1 MTNSLHQEPERDQFK
16 TESPIRAFTSWT
28 VQGRYALG
36 KGFRPSLAHV
46 IPYLNAMESK
56 EGWQIVQVLEAD
68 TQTPSFLFRQSY
80 VVPDDVLIERLRGD
94 DGFKQQVRDW
104 LNGEEPYDDP
114 KLPGFEEAG
123 WRMDRARAMS
133 DSMTMERTEIDGQL
147 AFKIGIDPEKRH
159 HTLARWTANIE
170 MLKKAMFGM
179 KRDVLKKF
187 LDKEMVLDRAMY
199 WETAS
204 VASVLRLI
212 DRLEYWDHITLADCI
227 TEAELGKVL
236 GRKFHRNDPA
246 LMACTTDIYKAMAD
260 MLYQDQPLGETYVP
274 AAERFT
280 DDVDPASRDP
290 IYSEACKLIGRGW
303 TEKASMRDLE
313 GHSKS
318 CNSRATGFFKDC
330 SCDYQRPVGKAPE
343 LGMGYSRKSTPA
355 EQEKAYEIAR
365 EMDEEEKAFNDD
377 PINPKHYG
385 GTACA
390 EIGELLSANSY
401 QVLKYN
407 WRLGEK
413 DNPCIEI
420 GKSIWYLEREIA
432 LIHEGH
438 TFIPGDERLPDHT
451 FFDLRLEGRSEHTV
465 KVARS
470 LISWN
475 RYGNPETLKLL
486 LRVLQNKLDSF
497 NGCEDWD
504 RGRGFAI

>member
-1 MTNSLHQEPERDQFK
+1 MTDTLHQEPCRDQFK
-16 TESPIRAFTSWT
+16 TESPIRAFTDWT

-46 IPYLNAMESK
+46 IPYLNAMEAK

-94 DGFKQQVRDW
+94 EGFKQSIRDL
-104 LNGEEPYDDP
+104 LNDEEPFVRNRE
-114 KLPGFEEAG
+114 GFEEAG
-123 WRMDRARAMS
+123 WKMDRARAMS

-159 HTLARWTANIE
+159 HTLARWTTNIE

-187 LDKEMVLDRAMY
+187 LDKEMVLDRDMY

-212 DRLEYWDHITLADCI
+212 DRLEYWDHIALADCI

-236 GRKFHRNDPA
+236 GRKFHRDDPA

-260 MLYQDQPLGETYVP
+260 MIYQDQPLGETYVS
-274 AAERFT
+274 AAERFS

-290 IYSEACKLIGRGW
+290 L
-303 TEKASMRDLE
+303 
-313 GHSKS
+313 
-318 CNSRATGFFKDC
+318 
-330 SCDYQRPVGKAPE
+330 P
-343 LGMGYSRKSTPA
+343 PA
-355 EQEKAYEIAR
+355 EAIGDILERVNLKGEVLERVVASTGERLPPIEAIG
-365 EMDEEEKAFNDD
+365 EDD

-413 DNPCIEI
+413 DSPCVEI
-420 GKSIWYLEREIA
+420 GKALWYLDRELA
-432 LIHEGH
+432 LIAEGH
-438 TFIPGDERLPDHT
+438 TFIPGDDRLPDHT
-451 FFDLRLEGRSEHTV
+451 FFDLRLQGRSEHTV

-486 LRVLQNKLDSF
+486 RRVLDSTLDSY
-497 NGCEDWD
+497 NGCNDW
-504 RGRGFAI
+504 GSGLAI

>member
-1 MTNSLHQEPERDQFK
+1 MTDSLHQEPERDQFK
-16 TESPIRAFTSWT
+16 SESPIRAFTNWT

-46 IPYLNAMESK
+46 IPYLNAMEAK

-94 DGFKQQVRDW
+94 DGFKQQVRD
-104 LNGEEPYDDP
+104 LLCPVMPEI
-114 KLPGFEEAG
+114 A
-123 WRMDRARAMS
+123 
-133 DSMTMERTEIDGQL
+133 ERTYEVRGKITLDDVDAFLKDQGFVLAAHPDGC
-147 AFKIGIDPEKRH
+147 
-159 HTLARWTANIE
+159 
-170 MLKKAMFGM
+170 
-179 KRDVLKKF
+179 
-187 LDKEMVLDRAMY
+187 
-199 WETAS
+199 
-204 VASVLRLI
+204 LRL
-212 DRLEYWDHITLADCI
+212 
-227 TEAELGKVL
+227 
-236 GRKFHRNDPA
+236 
-246 LMACTTDIYKAMAD
+246 
-260 MLYQDQPLGETYVP
+260 YQPENHTYP
-274 AAERFT
+274 SPIFS

-290 IYSEACKLIGRGW
+290 LSPVEAIGG
-303 TEKASMRDLE
+303 
-313 GHSKS
+313 
-318 CNSRATGFFKDC
+318 
-330 SCDYQRPVGKAPE
+330 
-343 LGMGYSRKSTPA
+343 
-355 EQEKAYEIAR
+355 
-365 EMDEEEKAFNDD
+365 DD
-377 PINPKHYG
+377 PINSKHYG

>member
-1 MTNSLHQEPERDQFK
+1 MNDTLHQEPERDQFK
-16 TESPIRAFTSWT
+16 TESPIRAFTDWT

-46 IPYLNAMESK
+46 IPYLNAMEAK

-94 DGFKQQVRDW
+94 DGFKQQIRDL

-114 KLPGFEEAG
+114 RLPGFEEAG
-123 WRMDRARAMS
+123 WKMDRARAMS

-147 AFKIGIDPEKRH
+147 TFKIGIDPEKRH
-159 HTLARWTANIE
+159 HTLARWTAKID

-179 KRDVLKKF
+179 KRDVLKTF
-187 LDKEMVLDRAMY
+187 LDKEMVLDRDMY

-212 DRLEYWDHITLADCI
+212 DRLDFWDHIALADCI

-260 MLYQDQPLGETYVP
+260 MIYQDQPLGEPYQP
-274 AAERFT
+274 GHGFS
-280 DDVDPASRDP
+280 DDVDPASRDSLP
-290 IYSEACKLIGRGW
+290 
-303 TEKASMRDLE
+303 
-313 GHSKS
+313 
-318 CNSRATGFFKDC
+318 
-330 SCDYQRPVGKAPE
+330 
-343 LGMGYSRKSTPA
+343 PA
-355 EQEKAYEIAR
+355 EAIGEQPAPPAEAIVE
-365 EMDEEEKAFNDD
+365 DD

-413 DNPCIEI
+413 DSPCVEI
-420 GKSIWYLEREIA
+420 GKSIWYLERELA
-432 LIHEGH
+432 LIAEGN
-438 TFIPGDERLPDHT
+438 TFLPGDDRLPDHT
-451 FFDLRLEGRSEHTV
+451 FFDARLKDRSGHTIN
-465 KVARS
+465 VARA

-475 RYGNPETLKLL
+475 RYANPETLKSLRKLL
-486 LRVLQNKLDSF
+486 QRELDSY
-497 NGCEDWD
+497 NGCKDW
-504 RGRGFAI
+504 GSGLAI